1 VNDLDGGSTNS
12 AGTSAT
18 STAASSSAGGSS
30 APTLVSFLQSWLT
43 NLQSDL
49 GTANSTSGTL
59 VNTSA

>member
-1 VNDLDGGSTNS
+1 VSDLDGGSTNS
-12 AGTSAT
+12 AGTGVT
-18 STAASSSAGGSS
+18 STAASSSASGSS

>member
-1 VNDLDGGSTNS
+1 VNDLDGGSTS
-12 AGTSAT
+12 PGGTGT
-18 STAASSSAGGSS
+18 TGTAASSASDSS
-30 APTLVSFLQSWLT
+30 APSLVSFLQSWLT